1 MKTAHFAKLR
11 QLAWLLA
18 AWVSWL
24 PAANAYLVAITPGT
38 RTIYLQVGAGTIT
51 GGGGRF
57 TSGGSPR
64 DNATVNSVSV
74 TVPAAALGTGSLA
87 MTSNSTVAN
96 SPYDGF
102 AFCSPPG
109 QVYVGG
115 FYRIPGSTGTASL
128 TVTTPANLLNATADQ
143 IPFSTITWTSGG
155 IGDATATIPAGQFGG
170 VPAQPLLNIPANRW
184 FESCLTFR
192 FSNAQGYAAGTFN
205 GRATYT
211 LTAP

>member
-1 MKTAHFAKLR
+1 LNTAPFPKLR

-24 PAANAYLVAITPGT
+24 PAANAYLVAITPGN
-38 RTIYLQVGAGTIT
+38 RTIYLQVGAGTMSRGSFT
-51 GGGGRF
+51 NGG
-57 TSGGSPR
+57 TPS
-64 DNATVNSVSV
+64 DNATINSVSV
-74 TVPAAALGTGSLA
+74 TVPAAALGTGSLP

-96 SPYDGF
+96 SPYDGY

-128 TVTTPANLLNATADQ
+128 TVTTPANLLNAAADQ
-143 IPFSTITWTSGG
+143 IPFSAITWASGG
-155 IGDATATIPAGQFGG
+155 NGDTTATIPAGQFAG
-170 VPAQPLLNIPANRW
+170 VPAQPLLSIPANRW
-184 FESCLTFR
+184 FESCLTFS
-192 FSNAQGYAAGTFN
+192 FSNARGYAAGTFN